1 MRTKM
6 SYLYDDLIKIKES
19 LSKFRQL
26 ASCKDALD
34 RIDRA
39 VELVKADIADI
50 EVEREKHL
58 PIHTFKDEELLAEI
72 KLRLGERSY
81 PARA

>member
-6 SYLYDDLIKIKES
+6 SYLYDDLIKVKES

-26 ASCKDALD
+26 ASCKEAMA
-34 RIDRA
+34 RIDSTI
-39 VELVKADIADI
+39 EDVKADIAEI

-72 KLRLGERSY
+72 SLRLSKRSY
-81 PARA
+81 PAFA